1 MQIDCNRD
9 IVLSNAFGYG
19 ISYPFGV
26 GTVFASR
33 ICPVEVSGIR
43 TRKFLA
49 GIPMYVTIGI
59 RPLLI
64 GVGGTDPNLNVLTPY
79 GVSIP
84 KY

>member
-9 IVLSNAFGYG
+9 IVLSNTAFGYG

-43 TRKFLA
+43 TPKVLA
-49 GIPMYVTIGI
+49 GIPMYVNI
-59 RPLLI
+59 R
-64 GVGGTDPNLNVLTPY
+64 D
-79 GVSIP
+79 
-84 KY
+84 